1 MPRSAC
7 QILFE
12 QTLNMFP
19 QGRSQ
24 ITKTFNL
31 TQTENK
37 MLRVGGRGSR
47 LSKLQKKKIL
57 YDPVL
62 YRMFNLKVDR

>member
-1 MPRSAC
+1 MPGNVC
-7 QILFE
+7 HVLFE

-37 MLRVGGRGSR
+37 MLSMDGRGSR
-47 LSKLQKKKIL
+47 FSKLQKKNIL
-57 YDPVL
+57 
-62 YRMFNLKVDR
+62 